1 MSLLSREQRSH
12 AVALME
18 RVMREGAAI
27 APEYP
32 LCFDERFSGR
42 VLATEEAG
50 RVVSACALLV
60 RDFACGARSVRV
72 GLIGS
77 VCTAPEA
84 RGRGLASALLRRAE
98 DELAAEGC
106 VLAMLWADDARFYE
120 ERGWC
125 PVGAEVDFGLEPAHE
140 ARLPGSSGLRA
151 AAPDDRGAIHRLYS
165 LHRERVERSPQETA
179 ALLAAPGMETL
190 VLQRERDVVAYSC
203 LGRGKDFAR
212 TIHEWAGSERDVLAL
227 AREHMQRARARGE
240 GGATFLITPST
251 AAGLH
256 TRLRGLGANWSE
268 GVLAMGKLLAP
279 EGAAALLA
287 DLAGPEASLAID
299 GGSSVAVT
307 LSGPKG
313 SVELSAEELLGLLF
327 PPRGRRHGI
336 DPVARETGLTLAELP
351 LPLFAWGLDSI

>member
-1 MSLLSREQRSH
+1 MSLLSREQRGR
-12 AVALME
+12 ALALME
-18 RVMREGAAI
+18 RVMREGAPI

-32 LCFDERFSGR
+32 LCFDERFPGR
-42 VLATEEAG
+42 VLATEEDG

-60 RDFACGARSVRV
+60 RDFACGSRSVRV

-98 DELAAEGC
+98 EELASEGC

-120 ERGWC
+120 ERGWS
-125 PVGAEVDFGLEPAHE
+125 PIGAEVDFALEPAHE
-140 ARLPGSSGLRA
+140 ARLPGSAGLRA
-151 AAPDDRGAIHRLYS
+151 AAPDDRGAIHRLYT
-165 LHRERVERSPQETA
+165 LQRERVERSPQETA

-212 TIHEWAGSERDVLAL
+212 TIHEWSGSERDVLAL
-227 AREHMQRARARGE
+227 VREHMRRARSRGE
-240 GGATFLITPST
+240 GGATFLITPAT
-251 AAGLH
+251 ASGLH
-256 TRLRGLGANWSE
+256 ERLRGLGANWSE
-268 GVLAMGKLLAP
+268 GVLAMGKLLQP

-287 DLAGPEASLAID
+287 ELAGPEASISVD
-299 GGSSVAVT
+299 GGAGAGVSLT
-307 LSGPKG
+307 GPSG
-313 SVELSAEELLGLLF
+313 SVELSAEELLGLLV
-327 PPRGRRHGI
+327 PARGRRHGI
-336 DPVARETGLTLAELP
+336 DPVARATGLALSELP

>member
-1 MSLLSREQRSH
+1 MSLLSREQRGR
-12 AVALME
+12 ALALME
-18 RVMREGAAI
+18 RVMRDGAPI

-32 LCFDERFSGR
+32 LCFDERFPGR
-42 VLATEEAG
+42 VLATEESG

-60 RDFACGARSVRV
+60 RDFACGSRSVRV

-106 VLAMLWADDARFYE
+106 TLAMLWADDARFYE
-120 ERGWC
+120 ERGWS
-125 PVGAEVDFGLEPAHE
+125 PLGSEVDFALEPAHE

-165 LHRERVERSPQETA
+165 LHRERVERAPQETA

-227 AREHMQRARARGE
+227 VREHMQRARARGE

-251 AAGLH
+251 ATGLH
-256 TRLRGLGANWSE
+256 TRLRGIGANWSE

-287 DLAGPEASLAID
+287 DLAGPQASLSID
-299 GGSSVAVT
+299 GASSVTVT
-307 LSGPKG
+307 LSGPTG
-313 SVELSAEELLGLLF
+313 AVELAPEELLGLLF
-327 PPRGRRHGI
+327 PARGRRHGI
-336 DPVARETGLTLAELP
+336 DPVARATGLSLAELP

>member
-1 MSLLSREQRSH
+1 MSLLSREQLGR
-12 AVALME
+12 ALALME
-18 RVMREGAAI
+18 RVMRDGAPI

-42 VLATEEAG
+42 VLATEESG

-60 RDFACGARSVRV
+60 RDFACGPRSVRV

-98 DELAAEGC
+98 EELAAEGC

-120 ERGWC
+120 ERGWS
-125 PVGAEVDFGLEPAHE
+125 PIGAEVDFALEPAHE
-140 ARLPGSSGLRA
+140 ARLPGSAGLRA
-151 AAPDDRGAIHRLYS
+151 AAPDDRGAIHRLYT
-165 LHRERVERSPQETA
+165 LQRERVERSPQETA

-212 TIHEWAGSERDVLAL
+212 TIHEWSGSERDVLAL
-227 AREHMQRARARGE
+227 VREHMRRARSRGE
-240 GGATFLITPST
+240 GGATFLMTPAT
-251 AAGLH
+251 ASGLH
-256 TRLRGLGANWSE
+256 ERLRGLGANWSE
-268 GVLAMGKLLAP
+268 GVLAMGKLLQP

-287 DLAGPEASLAID
+287 ELAGPAASISVDGGAGAVVSLA
-299 GGSSVAVT
+299 GP
-307 LSGPKG
+307 SGT
-313 SVELSAEELLGLLF
+313 VELSPEELLGLLF
-327 PPRGRRHGI
+327 PARGRRHGI
-336 DPVARETGLTLAELP
+336 DPVARATGLPLSELP

>member
-1 MSLLSREQRSH
+1 MSLLSREQRSR
-12 AVALME
+12 ALALME
-18 RVMREGAAI
+18 RVIRDGASI

-32 LCFDERFSGR
+32 LCFDERFPGR

-60 RDFACGARSVRV
+60 RDFTCGSRSVRV

-98 DELAAEGC
+98 EELAAEGC

-120 ERGWC
+120 ERGWS
-125 PVGAEVDFGLEPAHE
+125 PLGSEIDFALEPAHE

-227 AREHMQRARARGE
+227 VREHMQRARARGE

-251 AAGLH
+251 AKGLH
-256 TRLRGLGANWSE
+256 ARLRGIGANWSE
-268 GVLAMGKLLAP
+268 GVLAMGKLLAL
-279 EGAAALLA
+279 EGAGALLA
-287 DLAGPEASLAID
+287 DLAGPQAALAID
-299 GGSSVAVT
+299 GGSSVAVRLT
-307 LSGPKG
+307 GPGG
-313 SVELSAEELLGLLF
+313 SVELSPEDLLGLLF
-327 PPRGRRHGI
+327 PARGRRHGI
-336 DPVARETGLTLAELP
+336 DPVARDTGLALGELP
-351 LPLFAWGLDSI
+351 LALFAWGLDSI

>member
-1 MSLLSREQRSH
+1 MSLLSREQRSR
-12 AVALME
+12 ALALME
-18 RVMREGAAI
+18 RVMRDGASI

-32 LCFDERFSGR
+32 LCFDERFPGR
-42 VLATEEAG
+42 VIATEEAG

-60 RDFACGARSVRV
+60 RDFACGSRSVRV

-98 DELAAEGC
+98 EELVAEGC
-106 VLAMLWADDARFYE
+106 VLALLWADDARFYE
-120 ERGWC
+120 ERGWS
-125 PVGAEVDFGLEPAHE
+125 PLGAEIDFALEPAHE

-151 AAPDDRGAIHRLYS
+151 AAPDDRGVIHRLYS
-165 LHRERVERSPQETA
+165 LHRERVERSPQETT

-190 VLQRERDVVAYSC
+190 VLQRDRDVVAYSC

-227 AREHMQRARARGE
+227 VREHMQRARARGE

-251 AAGLH
+251 AIGLH
-256 TRLRGLGANWSE
+256 TRLRGIGANWSE
-268 GVLAMGKLLAP
+268 GVLAMGKLLAL

-287 DLAGPEASLAID
+287 DLAGPHASLAID
-299 GGSSVAVT
+299 GGPSVAVT
-307 LSGPKG
+307 LTGPSG

-327 PPRGRRHGI
+327 PARGRRHGI
-336 DPVARETGLTLAELP
+336 DPVARATGLALSELP